1 MENAL
6 GSILPQAIGVA
17 ISPVLIIAVKHSAF
31 IGCVFAPQVVYYKQR
46 YVNFRT
52 QQQKLEESYDYH
64 NQSI

>member
-6 GSILPQAIGVA
+6 GSILPQAIGVT
-17 ISPVLIIAVKHSAF
+17 ISPVPIIAVKHSAF